1 MNAMLKKVIEYVC
14 NVEEVL
20 SGCGVEEDSLGISNN
35 SRAGRP
41 PIRKRDREK
50 DRRDEGGWGTIT
62 DRKGSD

>member
-41 PIRKRDREK
+41 PYKKERQRERQKR
-50 DRRDEGGWGTIT
+50 
-62 DRKGSD
+62 